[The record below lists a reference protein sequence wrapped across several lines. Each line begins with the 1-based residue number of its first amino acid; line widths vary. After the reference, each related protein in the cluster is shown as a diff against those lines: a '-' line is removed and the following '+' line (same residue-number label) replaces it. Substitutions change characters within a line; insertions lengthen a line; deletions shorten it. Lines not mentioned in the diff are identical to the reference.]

1 MKLNDKQKQFL
12 VDWGYIT
19 PKTLDSLTHK
29 GWENYFIENFDWE
42 LDLHLNHW
50 GMNDLV
56 LTEKVPSYPDIDYEI
71 KYDVM
76 LNFQGGD
83 LSDMLNLRQ

>member
-1 MKLNDKQKQFL
+1 MKLNDRQKHFL
-12 VDWGYIT
+12 VDWGYVT

-29 GWENYFIENFDWE
+29 GWENYFIKNFDWE
-42 LDLHLNHW
+42 LDLHLNNW

-56 LTEKVPSYPDIDYEI
+56 LTDRENDITYE
-71 KYDVM
+71 VM

-83 LSDMLNLRQ
+83 LSDMLHLR

>member
-1 MKLNDKQKQFL
+1 MKLNDRQKQFL
-12 VDWGYIT
+12 VDWGYVT

-29 GWENYFIENFDWE
+29 GWENYFIKNFDWE
-42 LDLHLNHW
+42 LDLHLNNW

-56 LTEKVPSYPDIDYEI
+56 LTDKESDIT
-71 KYDVM
+71 YDVM

-83 LSDMLNLRQ
+83 LSDILHIR

>member
-1 MKLNDKQKQFL
+1 MKLNDRQKQFL
-12 VDWGYIT
+12 VDWGYVT

-56 LTEKVPSYPDIDYEI
+56 LTSKESDIT
-71 KYDVM
+71 YDVM

>member
-29 GWENYFIENFDWE
+29 GWENYFIKNFDWE
-42 LDLHLNHW
+42 LDLHLNKW
-50 GMNDLV
+50 RMNDLV
-56 LTEKVPSYPDIDYEI
+56 LTEKVPSYPEIDYEI
-71 KYDVM
+71 KYNVM

-83 LSDMLNLRQ
+83 LSDMLNIR

>member
-12 VDWGYIT
+12 VDWGYVT

-29 GWENYFIENFDWE
+29 GWENYFIKNFDWE
-42 LDLHLNHW
+42 LDLHLNNW

-56 LTEKVPSYPDIDYEI
+56 LTDKESDIT
-71 KYDVM
+71 YDVM

-83 LSDMLNLRQ
+83 LSDMLHIR

>member
-1 MKLNDKQKQFL
+1 MKLNDKQKHFL
-12 VDWGYIT
+12 VDWGYVT

-42 LDLHLNHW
+42 LDLHLNNW
-50 GMNDLV
+50 GMNDLL
-56 LTEKVPSYPDIDYEI
+56 LTSKESDIT
-71 KYDVM
+71 YDVM

>member
-1 MKLNDKQKQFL
+1 MKLNDKQKHFL
-12 VDWGYIT
+12 VDWGCVT

-42 LDLHLNHW
+42 LDLHLNNW
-50 GMNDLV
+50 GMNDLL
-56 LTEKVPSYPDIDYEI
+56 LTSKESDIT
-71 KYDVM
+71 YDVM

>member
-1 MKLNDKQKQFL
+1 MKLNDRQKQFL
-12 VDWGYIT
+12 VDWGYVT

-29 GWENYFIENFDWE
+29 GWENYFIKNFDWE
-42 LDLHLNHW
+42 LDLHLNNW

-56 LTEKVPSYPDIDYEI
+56 LTDRENDITYE
-71 KYDVM
+71 VM

-83 LSDMLNLRQ
+83 LSDMLHIR